1 MESRRIGWLCCALG
15 MASAGSV
22 VVASKLAGAGLPVF
36 IAAALRYGLAALVL
50 VPWALGRRERIW
62 PGGRDRLVLVAQAVA
77 GSLGFSVLML
87 AGLRHTAG
95 TDAAVI
101 AGTLPALVGLLS
113 LLLPGAGMDRR
124 GWGGVLLAGLGTASL
139 GLGAGAAETQHGG
152 GRWLGDL
159 LLLGAMAGEAVF
171 VLLNKAVR
179 TPLSPVA
186 VSAVMCLLGFL
197 ATLPF
202 ALAEIAAFH
211 PAAVPW
217 SAWAAVA
224 WHALVPTILGFVLWY
239 AGSARLGGAEAA
251 ISTALMPVTA
261 VLLSALVLGES
272 PGLHHLLGIALVLAA
287 MALPLTAP
295 VCPR

>member
-1 MESRRIGWLCCALG
+1 MTARWIGWLCCGLG

-22 VVASKLAGAGLPVF
+22 VVASKLAGAGLPIFV
-36 IAAALRYGLAALVL
+36 AAALRYGLAAMVL
-50 VPWALGRRERIW
+50 VPWALKRRERLW
-62 PGGRDRLVLVAQAVA
+62 PSGRDRLLLVAQAAA

-87 AGLRHTAG
+87 AGLRHTGG

-113 LLLPGAGMDRR
+113 LALPGAGLGRR

-139 GLGAGAAETQHGG
+139 GLGAGTAEAQHGG

-171 VLLNKAVR
+171 VLLNKAMR
-179 TPLSPVA
+179 APMPPVA
-186 VSAVMCLLGFL
+186 VSAVMCLLGLL

-202 ALAEIAAFH
+202 AVNQAAEFDLAAA
-211 PAAVPW
+211 PW
-217 SAWAAVA
+217 SAWAAVL

-251 ISTALMPVTA
+251 VSTALMPVSA
-261 VLLSALVLGES
+261 ALLSVLVLGEN

-295 VCPR
+295 ESPR